1 MLLAAPPL
9 SPAKNVTLVVDDVP
23 VAQVLQS
30 LADLEQKNL
39 VIAPDVQGVVSLQLR
54 NLPWKQALQTVIT
67 SAGLVQSQE
76 NGVLYVHAKG
86 WREEE
91 RARAEAEKED
101 RKSVV

>member
-1 MLLAAPPL
+1 MKRISLLILLLLPLL

-39 VIAPDVQGVVSLQLR
+39 VIAPDVQGTLSLQLR

-67 SAGLVQSQE
+67 SSGLVMTQ
-76 NGVLYVHAKG
+76 
-86 WREEE
+86 
-91 RARAEAEKED
+91 
-101 RKSVV
+101 